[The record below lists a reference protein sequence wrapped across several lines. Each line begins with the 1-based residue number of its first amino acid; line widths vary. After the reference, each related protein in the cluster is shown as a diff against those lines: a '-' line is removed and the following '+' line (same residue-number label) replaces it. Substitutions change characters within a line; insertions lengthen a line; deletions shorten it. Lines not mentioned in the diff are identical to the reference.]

1 MEIGGKD
8 CSKDVP
14 TWVRNLKTTVEKTA
28 TQSMTEAW
36 GMLQTMQSREK
47 QDEGGALRGELAKK
61 EQQGDPPL
69 QPCP

>member
-36 GMLQTMQSREK
+36 GMLQTMRSRAK
-47 QDEGGALRGELAKK
+47 QEER
-61 EQQGDPPL
+61 
-69 QPCP
+69 